1 MQIDPAARPVRE
13 IYRLL
18 IGCVVPRPI
27 AWVSSLSADGV
38 ANLAPFSFFTIAGD
52 DPPLLLFCPLRRPD
66 GAPKDTLR
74 NVQATGEFVI
84 HIVSEPLAAAMN
96 QTAAEYPYGVD
107 EFAQAGVTP
116 VPSLRVRPPRVA
128 EAPVA
133 FECCAHRIVELE
145 RSAVVIGRVLLIHLR
160 DEVYHEGYIQL
171 AALQPIARLAGN
183 SYARVT
189 DTFELARPGGASAA
203 PPTPAPPD
211 A

>member
-1 MQIDPAARPVRE
+1 MQIDPAVRSVRE
-13 IYRLL
+13 VYRLL

-27 AWVSSLSADGV
+27 AWVASLSATGV
-38 ANLAPFSFFTIAGD
+38 ANLAPFSFFTIASD

-66 GAPKDTLR
+66 GTPKDTLR

-133 FECCAHRIVELE
+133 FECRTHQIVELE

-160 DEVYHEGYIQL
+160 DEIERDGYIQL

-189 DTFELARPGGASAA
+189 ETFELARPGDASGVPA
-203 PPTPAPPD
+203 TPAPPD